1 VDDFAIMTRTRNDQ
15 LFSKYNLARL
25 PRLRS
30 GPIRMSIVDYDTPAA
45 FVCSGK
51 QLSGKAIAW
60 WRAQEVLKNPMKPS
74 ISIVMI
80 MMGGLLATGCATKKY
95 VKQQVDP
102 VSGKLDQVAG
112 KTDQQGQSL
121 DQTKQSLDKTR
132 ASLEEDETKLS
143 ATNERAVSADNRAGE
158 ALGRADDASKRA
170 DRANQGVDD
179 LKSSVANSF
188 ANLEAYKQVA
198 ETTVNFKFNSD
209 KLDNDAKMAID
220 QMAMNQ
226 TQYKR
231 FFIAVEG
238 FTDKVGSSEY
248 NNALS
253 RRRADAVVEY
263 LVAQHEVP
271 IYRIHM
277 VGLGEQKPVED
288 ARSRAANA
296 KNRRVEL
303 TLFSADQ
310 SLALN
315 SPAGTAPGNSPAGS
329 SSANPQ

>member
-1 VDDFAIMTRTRNDQ
+1 
-15 LFSKYNLARL
+15 
-25 PRLRS
+25 
-30 GPIRMSIVDYDTPAA
+30 MSIVDYGTPAG

-74 ISIVMI
+74 ISLVMI

-158 ALGRADDASKRA
+158 ALGRADDASKKA
-170 DRANQGVDD
+170 DRANQGLDD
-179 LKSSVANSF
+179 LKNTVAN
-188 ANLEAYKQVA
+188 LDAYKQVA

-220 QMAMNQ
+220 QMVMNQ

-238 FTDKVGSSEY
+238 FTDKVGSAEY

-263 LVAQHEVP
+263 LVAQHDIP
-271 IYRIHM
+271 IYRVHM

-288 ARSRAANA
+288 ARNRAANA
-296 KNRRVEL
+296 KNRRVEV
-303 TLFSADQ
+303 TLYSADQ

-315 SPAGTAPGNSPAGS
+315 DTQPGTNPAGS
-329 SSANPQ
+329 ATNPQ